1 MFSLRALWSGR
12 HSDNERPSAYP
23 AAYRF
28 RPQLE
33 GFEDRTVPHGGVDL
47 GPALVGDISPA
58 QIENLINITGV
69 NLTDF
74 QIVDGVLT
82 AAGTV
87 TGTLAGLPFTADITN
102 FALQLVPD
110 DPGTPAEECSV
121 LHLELAP
128 INLALLGLHVDTS
141 AICLDITATEGG
153 GLLGDLLC
161 SLAGGGTGGL
171 GVPTIPIG
179 DQLSDLLGGLTDI
192 LNGILG
198 GGSFQPGGSGE
209 VCTGECEVLDLV
221 LGPIN
226 LSLLGLNVS
235 LDNCADGPV
244 EVCVSATAGEG
255 LLGDLLCGL
264 TGFPNLDLSLQD
276 ITQIIDQASDALEDG
291 VLSGRERGQLVSLIN
306 RLKN

>member
-1 MFSLRALWSGR
+1 
-12 HSDNERPSAYP
+12 
-23 AAYRF
+23 
-28 RPQLE
+28 
-33 GFEDRTVPHGGVDL
+33 VPHGGVDL

-82 AAGTV
+82 ATGTV

-102 FALQLVPD
+102 FALQLIPD
-110 DPGTPAEECSV
+110 NPDTPDATECSV

-128 INLALLGLHVDTS
+128 IHLALLGLHVDTS
-141 AICLDITATEGG
+141 PICLDITATEGG

-161 SLAGGGTGGL
+161 SLAGGGDGGL
-171 GVPTIPIG
+171 GTPIIPTG
-179 DQLSDLLGGLTDI
+179 EQLSDLLGGLVDI

-198 GGSFQPGGSGE
+198 SGSAQPGGSGD
-209 VCTGECEVLDLV
+209 VCTGECEILDLV
-221 LGPIN
+221 LGPLD

-235 LDNCADGPV
+235 LDDCADGPV

-255 LLGDLLCGL
+255 LLGNLLCGL
-264 TGFPNLDLSLQD
+264 SGFPNLNLSLQD

-291 VLSGRERGQLVSLIN
+291 VLSGRERGQLVSLVN
-306 RLKN
+306 RLARR